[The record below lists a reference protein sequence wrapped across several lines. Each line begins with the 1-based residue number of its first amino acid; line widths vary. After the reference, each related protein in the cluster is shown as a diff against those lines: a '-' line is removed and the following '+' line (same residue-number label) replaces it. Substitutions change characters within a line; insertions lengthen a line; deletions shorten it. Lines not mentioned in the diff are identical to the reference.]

1 MIAKSENYD
10 TVAKLWIGPKLV
22 VLLYDP
28 RDVEQILSSQ
38 VYIDKSNEYSF
49 FKPWLGDGLLISTGE
64 YNTNLVYLCFWKTD
78 FFLQMKR

>member
-1 MIAKSENYD
+1 MMEKSEGFKN
-10 TVAKLWIGPKLV
+10 VAKIWIGPKLV
-22 VLLYDP
+22 ILLYDP

-64 YNTNLVYLCFWKTD
+64 
-78 FFLQMKR
+78 

>member
-1 MIAKSENYD
+1 MIAKSASFEK
-10 TVAKLWIGPKLV
+10 VAKLWIGPKLV

-64 YNTNLVYLCFWKTD
+64 
-78 FFLQMKR
+78 